1 MKEEPKMRI
10 DEDISQIPEENE
22 EKFILKQ
29 TKGGAYSSFPKAEDI
44 LNEMGLKEV
53 NNSIFLYDQTIDG
66 AYNSKPKA
74 KDVYDLLHDDLRLWQ
89 ESERQAMDN
98 GHGEY
103 VGNVEA
109 AVEFCKQNNILE
121 ISDIQKMLD
130 NSQQNISWREEAYSR
145 AHGEYVSNVET
156 AAKYCESKGARS
168 VEDIERLLKDAKIEE
183 R

>member
-66 AYNSKPKA
+66 AYNSRPKA

-103 VGNVEA
+103 VGNVE
-109 AVEFCKQNNILE
+109 
-121 ISDIQKMLD
+121 
-130 NSQQNISWREEAYSR
+130 
-145 AHGEYVSNVET
+145 T

-168 VEDIERLLKDAKIEE
+168 VEDIERLLKDAEIEE